1 MGEKNDPSSDA
12 DSASRPRM
20 TSIKNT
26 DDFRLAAGLFV
37 VEEVES
43 LVDRLEN
50 LDLTKSLDLK
60 KMVNEAIRNQSD
72 DPLGLTKQKTIQTE
86 DEINKYLVL
95 SIVGG
100 LGFIAGASTMYFL
113 ITN

>member
-1 MGEKNDPSSDA
+1 MDEKSD

-26 DDFRLAAGLFV
+26 DDFRLAASLFV
-37 VEEVES
+37 LEEVES

-60 KMVNEAIRNQSD
+60 KMVTEAIRNQSD
-72 DPLGLTKQKTIQTE
+72 DPLGLTQQKAIKAE
-86 DEINKYLVL
+86 DEVNRYLVL

-100 LGFIAGASTMYFL
+100 LGFIAGGTTMYFL

>member
-1 MGEKNDPSSDA
+1 MGEKSDPSA
-12 DSASRPRM
+12 DGSSSRPRM

-50 LDLTKSLDLK
+50 LDLTKSLDIQ
-60 KMVNEAIRNQSD
+60 KMVTEAVRNQSD
-72 DPLGLTKQKTIQTE
+72 DPLGLTKQTAVQSE
-86 DEINKYLVL
+86 DDINKYLVL

-100 LGFIAGASTMYFL
+100 LGFIAGATTMYFL

>member
-1 MGEKNDPSSDA
+1 MGEKSDPTADGSSY
-12 DSASRPRM
+12 RPRM

-37 VEEVES
+37 LEEVES

-50 LDLTKSLDLK
+50 LDLTKSLDIQ
-60 KMVNEAIRNQSD
+60 KMVTEAVRNQSD
-72 DPLGLTKQKTIQTE
+72 DPLGLTKQTTVQSE

-100 LGFIAGASTMYFL
+100 LGFIAGATTMYFL